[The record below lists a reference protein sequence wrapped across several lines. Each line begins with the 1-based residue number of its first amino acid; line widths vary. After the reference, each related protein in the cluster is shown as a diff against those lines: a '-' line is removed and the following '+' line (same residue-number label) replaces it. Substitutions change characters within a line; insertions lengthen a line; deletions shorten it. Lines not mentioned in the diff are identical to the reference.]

1 MISWFDFGPVH
12 YRRWRQIQMV
22 WSLSVC
28 ALLAV
33 TWKLWIFQN
42 VFPQVPAIGGLASWP
57 AAVHGVAFGLLVLSS
72 LAVLAIRH
80 PNAYQRLFLLVF
92 LVAALL
98 ATGLD
103 QHRWQP
109 WFYQSMLFALAMI
122 CFSPSRAVALLRAVL
137 VSIYLFSA
145 LGKFDYQFLHTVG
158 PQFVGAGCNL
168 VGISTEDWPVLSP
181 VLLSALFPVVEFA
194 GGVGLLVKRFR
205 RAAII
210 VLITMHLGLLLIL
223 GPLGLNHQP
232 AVLLWNVSFI
242 FQVLLLFGRERADD
256 ESAVTEDNHDSKR
269 LLQPSYLFVAL
280 LLLPL
285 LEPLGCFD
293 HWLSW
298 GLYSPRNSR
307 VTLEIYQPPGKR
319 LPAAIE
325 PYVRPSRFREG
336 LVELRMDLWSLEG
349 LGVPIYPQDRFQLGV
364 AAAAIEE
371 GKLQAFVITV
381 QSMSER
387 FSGERQQQE
396 IKNRDQLE
404 KELARFWINAHPR
417 P

>member
-12 YRRWRQIQMV
+12 YRRWRQIQIV

-42 VFPQVPAIGGLASWP
+42 VFPQVPAMGGLASWP
-57 AAVHGVAFGLLVLSS
+57 AAVHWVAFGLLVLSS

-103 QHRWQP
+103 QHRLQP

-122 CFSPSRAVALLRAVL
+122 CFSPARALPLLRALL

-158 PQFVGAGCNL
+158 PQCVGAGCNL
-168 VGISTEDWPVLSP
+168 VGISTEDWPVLLP

-194 GGVGLLVKRFR
+194 GGVGLLMKRFR
-205 RAAII
+205 RATII

-242 FQVLLLFGRERADD
+242 FQVLLLFGRQRADD
-256 ESAVTEDNHDSKR
+256 ESATSEENHDSQR

-319 LPAAIE
+319 LPAAME

-336 LVELRMDLWSLEG
+336 MVELRMDLWSLEG

-364 AAAAIEE
+364 AAAVIDQSEV
-371 GKLQAFVITV
+371 QAFLVTV

-396 IKNRDQLE
+396 FKNLDQLE
-404 KELARFWINAHPR
+404 RELGRFWINAHPR
-417 P
+417 Q

>member
-12 YRRWRQIQMV
+12 YRRWRQVQMV

-42 VFPQVPAIGGLASWP
+42 VFPQVPAMGGLASWP

-92 LVAALL
+92 LLAALL

-103 QHRWQP
+103 QHRLQP
-109 WFYQSMLFALAMI
+109 WFYQSMLVALAMI
-122 CFSPSRAVALLRAVL
+122 FFSPARALPLLRALL

-158 PQFVGAGCNL
+158 PQFVGTGCKL
-168 VGISTEDWPVLSP
+168 VGVSTEDWPVLLP

-194 GGVGLLVKRFR
+194 GGVGLLMKRFR

-242 FQVLLLFGRERADD
+242 FQVLLLFGRQRADD
-256 ESAVTEDNHDSKR
+256 ESATTEENHDSKR

-319 LPAAIE
+319 LPVAME

-336 LVELRMDLWSLEG
+336 MVELRMDRWSLEE

-396 IKNRDQLE
+396 IKNLDQLE
-404 KELARFWINAHPR
+404 KELGRFWINAHPR